1 MDLDLFHLSCFLL
14 GKGGKSMFAS
24 SIFDKTRPKLS
35 DNSFSPLWYVKTGE
49 PVGNYYKYQGAL
61 KREHT
66 LSKVFVNPTSRVP
79 PLVVE
84 GRYFTLEGNL
94 AEQALLKPFSGTILL
109 KQTAAE

>member
-1 MDLDLFHLSCFLL
+1 
-14 GKGGKSMFAS
+14 MFAS

-35 DNSFSPLWYVKTGE
+35 DNSFNPLWYVKTGE
-49 PVGNYYKYQGAL
+49 PVGNYNKYQGAL
-61 KREHT
+61 QGEYT
-66 LSKVFVNPTSRVP
+66 LSKVFVNPTSRIL

-94 AEQALLKPFSGTILL
+94 VEQVMLKPFSGTILL